1 MGISVLSNK
10 YTITVVEK
18 STRWTLVI
26 LKNSAYKKNST
37 ISQHLLTQF
46 SYVWK
51 KKIYIYWVSCIVI
64 TF

>member
-1 MGISVLSNK
+1 MGISVLRNK

-26 LKNSAYKKNST
+26 LKNSDYKKNST

-51 KKIYIYWVSCIVI
+51 KIYIYIECLVLL
-64 TF
+64 